1 MEISQEISSGLSQSG
16 QSLYVFL
23 FLLLLLWA
31 CANGAGCSEQAESDA
46 ASSFEKLSATIGG
59 N

>member
-1 MEISQEISSGLSQSG
+1 VEISQEISSGLSQSG

-46 ASSFEKLSATIGG
+46 ASNFDKLANTLAG